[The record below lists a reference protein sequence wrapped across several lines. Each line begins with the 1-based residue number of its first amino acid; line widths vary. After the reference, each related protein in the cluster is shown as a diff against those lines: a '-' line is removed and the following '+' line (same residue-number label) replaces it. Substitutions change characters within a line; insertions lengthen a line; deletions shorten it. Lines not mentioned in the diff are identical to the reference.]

1 MRFARQASSMA
12 TGTTSARIRV
22 DGKFFRLGEKKFY
35 PKGVTYGP
43 FAPNAEGERYASREQ
58 TLLDVS
64 LIKQLNANTLRVY
77 HVPPHWFLELAQEN
91 ELKLLIDIPW
101 HKDRVFLDDAKLRA
115 EARVAVRDAVG
126 LCARHPAV
134 FAFSVVNEIPSDI
147 VRWSGARRMAQF
159 IEELVAEAKAVD
171 PECLCTFGNFPP
183 TEFLRPQNIDFHCFN
198 IYLHQR
204 RAF

>member
-1 MRFARQASSMA
+1 A
-12 TGTTSARIRV
+12 
-22 DGKFFRLGEKKFY
+22 
-35 PKGVTYGP
+35 
-43 FAPNAEGERYASREQ
+43 
-58 TLLDVS
+58 
-64 LIKQLNANTLRVY
+64 
-77 HVPPHWFLELAQEN
+77 
-91 ELKLLIDIPW
+91 
-101 HKDRVFLDDAKLRA
+101 
-115 EARVAVRDAVG
+115 AVRDAVA

-147 VRWSGARRMAQF
+147 VRWSGARRVAQF

-204 RAF
+204 RAFENYVARLQMIADSKPLVIGETGIDSLREGEEHKCEILSWQIESAYRGGAAGFFIFSFTDDWHRNGLQIEDWTLGLTTRERKPKASFAAVRQGFSATQY